1 MHLHG
6 RFTGTDTGTG
16 GVSKVRL
23 SADVAGSR
31 ATSGKSDPLGG
42 GCSLYTRG
50 RGRTNKP
57 QGSRSDTRVGPSQE
71 GVHSRS
77 ETPEADREEGSKS

>member
-31 ATSGKSDPLGG
+31 ATSGKSNPPGG
-42 GCSLYTRG
+42 M
-50 RGRTNKP
+50 
-57 QGSRSDTRVGPSQE
+57 QFI
-71 GVHSRS
+71 HSREGPNQRATGES
-77 ETPEADREEGSKS
+77 ERHTGGTQSGR